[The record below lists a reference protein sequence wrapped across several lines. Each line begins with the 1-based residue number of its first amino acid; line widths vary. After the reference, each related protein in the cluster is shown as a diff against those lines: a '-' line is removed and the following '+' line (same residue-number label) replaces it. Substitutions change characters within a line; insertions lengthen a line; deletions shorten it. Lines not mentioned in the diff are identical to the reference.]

1 MRRVLHAAAVLAVAA
16 LSSPDTLRAA
26 LATSASA
33 LFEATPWLL
42 AGIVLVHL
50 LRRHHAMLAYLGCGC
65 GRGPSARS
73 LPAAAAT
80 WLLFGPIVA
89 LLRVFAASAVAFALE
104 RNHRCAPRTHAPM
117 HLLAELAAVLPA
129 ALLAGVAIQLFADVN
144 PARLHPVAQLFA
156 GALLGFSAAP
166 CGLGAVTLAGAL
178 HVRAPIASA
187 AFLCIAGVLDLR
199 ALRIA
204 QPRHSTG
211 HDGFA
216 YALLAGALGIVAL
229 RRGDALVHPA
239 IAQALGFCAIAALA
253 GAIVHRRRVC
263 AAARFA
269 PGLMLIGA
277 LAGAPP
283 PHYSATETT
292 LTDLFP
298 GERLVFTGAL
308 SRDGRN
314 DALVRYAITCC
325 RADAAPVAVRLEH
338 TLPYSAGTW
347 LRVDGAIARSRGDL
361 RLQPQSVQRI
371 APPADPF
378 IYR

>member
-1 MRRVLHAAAVLAVAA
+1 MRRVLYAAAVLAVAA

-33 LFEATPWLL
+33 LFEAAPWLL

-50 LRRHHAMLAYLGCGC
+50 LRGHHAALAYLGCGC

-89 LLRVFAASAVAFALE
+89 LFRVLAASAVAYALE
-104 RNHRCAPRTHAPM
+104 RNHRCPARTHAPM

-129 ALLAGVAIQLFADVN
+129 ALLAGIAIQLFAGVD
-144 PARLHPVAQLFA
+144 PARLHPVAQVFA

-166 CGLGAVTLAGAL
+166 CAMGAVTLAGAL
-178 HVRAPIASA
+178 HVRAPLASA
-187 AFLCIAGVLDLR
+187 AFLCIAGILDLR
-199 ALRIA
+199 ALRVTR
-204 QPRHSTG
+204 PGHSPG

-229 RRGDALVHPA
+229 RKGDALVHPA
-239 IAQALGFCAIAALA
+239 MAAALGFCALVALA
-253 GAIVHRRRVC
+253 GAIAHRRRVSV
-263 AAARFA
+263 AARFA

-283 PHYSATETT
+283 PQYDATETT
-292 LTDLFP
+292 LTALFP
-298 GERLVFTGAL
+298 GEHVIFTGAL
-308 SRDGRN
+308 SHDGRN

-325 RADAAPVAVRLEH
+325 RADAAPIAVRLERA
-338 TLPYSAGTW
+338 LPYAAGTW
-347 LRVDGAIARSRGDL
+347 LRVDGSIARSSGEL
-361 RLQPQSVQRI
+361 RLQPQRIQRI